1 MSGDPCDYSV
11 CTLAEL
17 RDVAAHIDRLQ
28 FPERAA
34 RVDAEIRK
42 REALPIHL
50 QEPLSFR
57 GGATFGDSAIFG
69 RTVSWPFAEL
79 RFSTAELTLKAAAL
93 PTRSFV
99 FSRGDVASIDVRQ
112 PILSR
117 GLQIVHNRADY
128 PPIIM
133 FFSDSLD
140 LIRRKLSE
148 RGWLVRSL
156 VNTREQRD

>member
-1 MSGDPCDYSV
+1 MIGDPCDYSV
-11 CTLAEL
+11 CTPAEL

-50 QEPLSFR
+50 QEPIAFR
-57 GGATFGDSAIFG
+57 GGAIWGESAIFG

-79 RFSTAELTLKAAAL
+79 RFSTAELTLKAVAL
-93 PTRSFV
+93 DIQRFVFTRSN
-99 FSRGDVASIDVRQ
+99 VASIDVRQ

-117 GLQIVHNRADY
+117 GLQIVHNRAEY
-128 PPIIM
+128 PLIII
-133 FFSDSLD
+133 FFSGSLD

-148 RGWLVRSL
+148 RGWPIE
-156 VNTREQRD
+156 RE

>member
-1 MSGDPCDYSV
+1 MSGDPCDYSA

-42 REALPIHL
+42 RKALPIHL

-69 RTVSWPFAEL
+69 RTTSFAEL
-79 RFSTAELTLKAAAL
+79 RFSTAELTLKASAL
-93 PTRSFV
+93 PTRIFV
-99 FSRGDVASIDVRQ
+99 FSRAEVASIDVRQ
-112 PILSR
+112 PLFSP

-128 PPIIM
+128 PSIII
-133 FFSDSLD
+133 FFPGSLD
-140 LIRRKLSE
+140 LIRRKLNE

-156 VNTREQRD
+156 VNPPEQCD